1 MGAVRVHVDI
11 PEKVLSGTVTGLACV
26 YVSFGETAAPLED
39 VSSDATAADKTR
51 RKQDTCNHSNLQEKA
66 GKVQTKANT
75 ANISR
80 PFFYDD
86 VGVS

>member
-39 VSSDATAADKTR
+39 VSSDATAAGSRVYVAFACSGVQEPCWEVLVDKSVNPIHMGHTYIHVCMA
-51 RKQDTCNHSNLQEKA
+51 Q
-66 GKVQTKANT
+66 
-75 ANISR
+75 
-80 PFFYDD
+80 F
-86 VGVS
+86 